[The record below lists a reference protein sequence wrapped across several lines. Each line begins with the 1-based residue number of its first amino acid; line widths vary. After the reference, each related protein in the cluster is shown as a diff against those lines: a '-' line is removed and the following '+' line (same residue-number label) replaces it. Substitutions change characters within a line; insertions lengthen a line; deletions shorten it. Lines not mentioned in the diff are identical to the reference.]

1 MKSSRAGV
9 HKKQDGSDL
18 NRGRRSG
25 RWGLNVTERGNQALE
40 ISVRRLDRP
49 TVADIKMRSSIYLQ
63 AAEKLADTA
72 HVLARTKRLIGQSK
86 QRQTRGIPLPP
97 IGGSRAVTGKVER
110 TEALPAHRQESAKPK
125 RYSTHLLTGN
135 MMTKNTVFHLLVT
148 QGRKLNQDSNK
159 HNKISVALAAGN
171 KAAIQ
176 DCRLIKRT
184 FDGQPAATSTS
195 ATVDPPIRQKTDS
208 RMMMPIRAKH
218 DASLCEARRQ
228 RDFCSDDSAIETESE
243 GSEDKGCLERLRE
256 DSDDEYYTDQRITEW
271 VLKVNSSLFSTGDD
285 ELKKSKP
292 AEEQDVATIKIIY
305 SGESTF

>member
-9 HKKQDGSDL
+9 HKKQDGSDF

-25 RWGLNVTERGNQALE
+25 RWGLNVTERSNQALE

-49 TVADIKMRSSIYLQ
+49 IVEDIKTRSSIYLQ

-86 QRQTRGIPLPP
+86 QRQRGIPLPP
-97 IGGSRAVTGKVER
+97 ISGSRSITGKVER
-110 TEALPAHRQESAKPK
+110 TEAPPAHRH
-125 RYSTHLLTGN
+125 STHLLTGN
-135 MMTKNTVFHLLVT
+135 MMAKNTVFHLLVT
-148 QGRKLNQDSNK
+148 QGRKLNQDSSK

-176 DCRLIKRT
+176 DSDTRSRLIKRT

-195 ATVDPPIRQKTDS
+195 ATADPPIRQKSDS
-208 RMMMPIRAKH
+208 RTMMPIRAKH

-243 GSEDKGCLERLRE
+243 GSEDKGRLERL
-256 DSDDEYYTDQRITEW
+256 SDDEYYTDQRITEW
-271 VLKVNSSLFSTGDD
+271 VLKVNSSLFSTGND
-285 ELKKSKP
+285 ELKRSKP
-292 AEEQDVATIKIIY
+292 SEEQDVATIKIIY